1 MQTRLVFTL
10 STSRKLG
17 IEARRA
23 LRATFNLAA
32 PVRRPLRSWMSLEC
46 GGLCWEAALSPSHSN
61 HADIIPGMDTN
72 EIMKGLDAEI
82 ARIQQAKTILGG
94 QEVRNGRTVA
104 AELSCDIEF

>member
-1 MQTRLVFTL
+1 MRCAQHL
-10 STSRKLG
+10 
-17 IEARRA
+17 IW
-23 LRATFNLAA
+23 
-32 PVRRPLRSWMSLEC
+32 RPPLDGLCEVGMSLQC